1 LNINVYACIGGRNV
15 RDDQRNLESGVQV
28 VVGTPG
34 RVNDLIQRRAL
45 RTDGILMF
53 VLDEADEMLS
63 VSTKLVM

>member
-1 LNINVYACIGGRNV
+1 MRSLAEYMNVNVYACIGGRNV

-45 RTDGILMF
+45 R
-53 VLDEADEMLS
+53 ML
-63 VSTKLVM
+63 